1 MNKLFGTDGI
11 RGIANE
17 YPMTPELC
25 VKIAKAAGKSII
37 QDKKNP
43 KIIIAKDTRLSGYL
57 IEAALTA
64 GFISIGMEVT
74 LVGPMPTPAVSML
87 VRSMRA
93 DMGVMISASHNP
105 YNYNGIKFF
114 DNLGVKISSD
124 IEEKIEK
131 NVFSDASDE
140 SDKVVYEIGKTY
152 RLEDAHGRYIEF
164 LKTTFDKNIR
174 LDGLKIVIDSANG
187 AAYKIA
193 PTIIWELGAEVIP
206 INVTPNGY
214 NINEQCGAI
223 CPRNVATEVLK
234 NGADLGIA
242 LDGDADRVIMCDENG
257 QIIDGDKIIA
267 ILALDMKK
275 NNKLNNNA
283 IVVTEMA
290 NSALDKFMADNEIN
304 IYRTAVGDKF
314 VYNKMLEVGANIGG
328 ETSGH
333 IILDDYNK
341 TGDGLI
347 AALNVLSY
355 IVRENKKLSSINEM
369 YIPYPR
375 VLKNVNVKDKSVLE
389 DVKIKNLIKSLDD
402 DFDNNG
408 RIFVRASGTEPVIRI
423 LVEAKSEDLAST
435 IANKIEEAILNKK

>member
-25 VKIAKAAGKSII
+25 VKIAKAAGNSII

-341 TGDGLI
+341 TGDGMI

-375 VLKNVNVKDKSVLE
+375 VLKNVNVKDKSILE
-389 DVKIKNLIKSLDD
+389 DAKIKNFIKSLDD
-402 DFDNNG
+402 DFDHNG

-423 LVEAKSEDLAST
+423 LVEAKTEEIANT
-435 IANKIEEAILNKK
+435 IANKIEETILNKK